1 LRFCALSGRVFS
13 RKFAAA
19 NPGRPMTS
27 TTLLVFVAAI
37 LVLAGFVKGMI
48 GMGLPT
54 VAVGLLGLMM
64 TPSQAAAIL
73 IVPSLVTNIWQAL
86 AGGHFRSVVAR
97 LWPML
102 IGICIGTWAGAVWMP
117 SANSGEATTW
127 LGVALAVYAIFG
139 LCNLHPKTPP
149 RHEGWVGVLAGIATG
164 AISVSTAVFAIPGVP
179 YTQSLGFDR
188 DRLVQALGLFFTVA
202 TVALAVALSHAGA
215 MNSSVVLP
223 TVAALAG
230 ALGGMV
236 VGQKIRG
243 LISPKTFRL
252 CFFIGILALGA
263 HLALH
268 RFL

>member
-1 LRFCALSGRVFS
+1 MASTALLASI
-13 RKFAAA
+13 
-19 NPGRPMTS
+19 
-27 TTLLVFVAAI
+27 AAI
-37 LVLAGFVKGMI
+37 FLLAGIVKGMI

-54 VAVGLLGLMM
+54 VAVGLLGLLM

-73 IVPSLVTNIWQAL
+73 IVPSLVTNVWQAL
-86 AGGHFRSVVAR
+86 AGGHFRSVAGR

-102 IGICIGTWAGAVWMP
+102 IGICIGTWAGALWMP
-117 SANSGEATTW
+117 SANSGEATVW
-127 LGVALAVYAIFG
+127 LGMALAVYAVFG

-149 RHEGWVGVLAGIATG
+149 RHEGWVGVLAGIVTG

-179 YTQSLGFDR
+179 YVQSLGFDR
-188 DRLVQALGLFFTVA
+188 DKLVQALGLFFTVA

-215 MNSSVVLP
+215 MTRAVAVP

-230 ALGGMV
+230 VLGGMV
-236 VGQKIRG
+236 LGQKVRG
-243 LISPKTFRL
+243 RVSPKTFRL

>member
-1 LRFCALSGRVFS
+1 
-13 RKFAAA
+13 
-19 NPGRPMTS
+19 MTS
-27 TTLLVFVAAI
+27 TTLLFFVAAI
-37 LVLAGFVKGMI
+37 FVLAGFVKGMI

-73 IVPSLVTNIWQAL
+73 IVPSLITNVWQAL
-86 AGGHFRSVVAR
+86 AGGHLRAVAGR

-102 IGICIGTWAGAVWMP
+102 IGICIGTWAGALWMP

-139 LCNLHPKTPP
+139 LCNLHPKTAR
-149 RHEGWVGVLAGIATG
+149 RHEGWVGVLAGAATG

-179 YTQSLGFDR
+179 YVQSLGLDR
-188 DRLVQALGLFFTVA
+188 DELVQSLGLFFTVA
-202 TVALAVALSHAGA
+202 TVALAVVLSHAGA
-215 MNSSVVLP
+215 INGGVAVP
-223 TVAALAG
+223 TLAALAG
-230 ALGGMV
+230 VLAGMV
-236 VGQKIRG
+236 AGQKVRG
-243 LISPKTFRL
+243 LVSPKTFRL
-252 CFFIGILALGA
+252 CFFIGLLLLGA